1 MEHTGRIIGYDN
13 SLFID
18 VFMQGISIANLV
30 LWIVTIILLIRLI
43 LLGIKALKIYINK
56 NS

>member
-1 MEHTGRIIGYDN
+1 MENAGKIINGDQ
-13 SLFID
+13 LF
-18 VFMQGISIANLV
+18 FRNLFFQGGSMISLV
-30 LWIVTIILLIRLI
+30 LWIIIAVLLIRLI